1 MSAVAR
7 WFQAG
12 LILTAIWPAAAQIA
26 ILQIQVIEG
35 EGTVHAPGS
44 RSAHP
49 LTVDVTDETGRP
61 VEGAAVTF
69 HLPENGPGG
78 SFGNGLRTEV
88 ATTDA
93 RGRASAPSFQLNRT
107 PGRFAIRIIASK
119 EQARAGIESF
129 QYVAELNSGAAA
141 APAARSAT
149 GRRWKWALA
158 VVVAGGAVGGV
169 IASRSK
175 GNSSAPASA
184 SAQPPGTP
192 VSIGTPVIAVT
203 QP

>member
-1 MSAVAR
+1 LNAIGA
-7 WFQAG
+7 WFRAG
-12 LILTAIWPAAAQIA
+12 LILTAIWPAEAQIA
-26 ILQIQVIEG
+26 ILRIQVVEG
-35 EGTVHAPGS
+35 EGTVHGPGS
-44 RSAHP
+44 RSARP

-78 SFGNGLRTEV
+78 SFANGLRTEV

-119 EQARAGIESF
+119 EQARAGMESF
-129 QYVAELNSGAAA
+129 QYVAEVNSGAGSAPTAKTAA
-141 APAARSAT
+141 
-149 GRRWKWALA
+149 GGRWKWALA
-158 VVVAGGAVGGV
+158 AAVAGGALGGIV
-169 IASRSK
+169 ATRSR

-184 SAQPPGTP
+184 SGQPPATP
-192 VSIGTPVIAVT
+192 VSIGTPVITVT
-203 QP
+203 PP